1 MTAPSPRPLPPASS
15 RMLAITAVFGVLCLA
30 LIAWSSL
37 RWSATH
43 AAVLGLTSAADQVR
57 LHLHSAEVHAEHLR
71 HSARPADLVLVDA
84 ELDNARLVTQQLL
97 LQVDR
102 IGLDRLNPAAI
113 GLDAAARN
121 LVTRIERTR
130 TVLGEPAGTPPA
142 LRDAR
147 FTALLHSLQHE
158 LDAAMAT
165 VETRLQAVRDER
177 LAVQTRWNIAALA
190 LTGASVLLVLAL
202 QHRSSR
208 LRQRIMD
215 DLARSEAHM
224 RAFAAAV
231 PDVSFVFDAQGT
243 YVDVFGQPDKL
254 LAPATELIGRRYH
267 DVLPTDIAAITDG
280 LLRRT
285 LTTGAITQAEYRL
298 VLDGQPR
305 WFEARAHVLP
315 GEDGHVAVISW
326 DVTARKHDEQRIQ
339 TLGRLYSF
347 LSQVNQAIVWTRSP
361 AELFE
366 RICEVALS
374 HGRFRAAW
382 IARISTDGTQLDP
395 VARRLPNDTLAL
407 RHPPRPLELTD
418 ACRHVATRAFRSGHV
433 SWDVATA
440 ETRQTVAPVDA
451 AGPVNDAVVIPVTC
465 EHHVHAI
472 LLLEREHL
480 NPDDPEE
487 QALFREIGS
496 DLSFALT
503 QFRQRDQWRDSQERI
518 RLHAA
523 ALESTRDGV
532 IISDIH
538 GRIVSVNSAFTRITG
553 YDATAAIGQP
563 LSFLRVADDPRHP
576 NDPAGTNL
584 EIRDEVFAQGQWE
597 GEIRARHQGGSE
609 HILWASIATVPDP
622 QGLPTH
628 LVTVFTDIT
637 AKKQTEARL
646 QQMAHFDS
654 LTQLPNRPMVL
665 SRLEHALAAAQR
677 QHHRVGVLFIDLDNF
692 KTINDSLGHNAG
704 DSLLQAVAQRL
715 QQRTR
720 RDDTLG
726 RLGGDEFILV
736 LETLRDG
743 SDAAAVA
750 QELLRLLSTPFPIGP
765 HEVYVQASIGISLYP
780 DDGTEVEELLRDADA
795 AMYQAKHA
803 GRGTYRYYTEALTQ
817 AAQERLQLD
826 TRLRRALERGEF
838 ELWYQPLYRLADG
851 HLIGLEAL
859 VRLAQP
865 GLPPVSPAEFI
876 PLLEDTGQIV
886 VLGEW
891 VTREACRQARVWL
904 DEGLDVG
911 RVAVNLSSIEMQRG
925 GAVERVERALRDTGL
940 PPERLELEIT
950 ESGLMQQGDHGE
962 RFLHSLHAM
971 GVRLAIDDFGTGYS
985 SLAYLKRF
993 PVSKLKID
1001 RSFIRDLASDGSDA
1015 QLVSTMVVMGRGL
1028 GLSVLAEGIETAAQ
1042 RRRLV
1047 EIGCEAG
1054 QGFHFSRPL
1063 PAAQIR
1069 PLLPQA
1075 PVAATELLASTPD
1088 WPVI

>member
-1 MTAPSPRPLPPASS
+1 
-15 RMLAITAVFGVLCLA
+15 MLAITAVFGILCLA

-43 AAVLGLTSAADQVR
+43 AAVLDLTSAADQVR
-57 LHLHSAEVHAEHLR
+57 LHLHSAELHAGHLR
-71 HSARPADLVLVDA
+71 RSDRPADLVLVDA
-84 ELDNARLVTQQLL
+84 ELDNARVVTRQLL
-97 LQVDR
+97 EQVDR

-130 TVLGEPAGTPPA
+130 ADLGAPVDTPPA
-142 LRDAR
+142 LHEAHVA
-147 FTALLHSLQHE
+147 TLLHRLQHE
-158 LDAAMAT
+158 LDTAMAT

-190 LTGASVLLVLAL
+190 LTGASVLLVLSL

-208 LRQRIMD
+208 QRQRVMD

-231 PDVSFVFDAQGT
+231 PDVSFVFDARGT

-254 LAPATELIGRRYH
+254 LAPAAELIGRRYH
-267 DVLPTDIAAITDG
+267 DFLPADVATMTDG

-285 LTTGAITQAEYRL
+285 LATGTITQAEYGL

-305 WFEARAHVLP
+305 WFEARAHALP
-315 GEDGHVAVISW
+315 GEDGLIAVISW
-326 DVTARKHDEQRIQ
+326 DITARKHDEQRIQ

-347 LSQVNQAIVWTRSP
+347 LSQVNQSIVWTRSP
-361 AELFE
+361 AELFD
-366 RICEVALS
+366 RICEVAIS
-374 HGRFRAAW
+374 HGRFQAAW
-382 IARISTDGTQLDP
+382 IARIGADGTRLEP
-395 VARRLPNDTLAL
+395 VARRLPGDTLAL
-407 RHPPRPLELTD
+407 RHPPGPLALAD
-418 ACRHVATRAFRSGHV
+418 ACHHVATRAFRSSHV
-433 SWDVATA
+433 CWEVA
-440 ETRQTVAPVDA
+440 ETGRAVDA
-451 AGPVNDAVVIPVTC
+451 AGPVNDAVAIPVTC
-465 EHHVHAI
+465 EHQVHAV

-532 IISDIH
+532 IISDVR
-538 GRIVSVNSAFTRITG
+538 GRIVSVNGAFTRITG
-553 YDATAAIGQP
+553 YDAAAAVGQP
-563 LSFLRVADDPRHP
+563 LSFLRVADDQAHRA
-576 NDPAGTNL
+576 DAAGSNL
-584 EIRDEVFAQGQWE
+584 AIRDEVFTQGQWE
-597 GEIRARHQGGSE
+597 GEIRARHQNGSE
-609 HILWASIATVPDP
+609 HVLWASIATVPDP

-704 DSLLQAVAQRL
+704 DVLLQAVAQRL

-750 QELLRLLSTPFPIGP
+750 QELLRLLSTPFPIGT

-865 GLPPVSPAEFI
+865 GLPPVSPTEFI

-904 DEGLDVG
+904 DEGLDMG

-940 PPERLELEIT
+940 PPDRLELEIT
-950 ESGLMQQGDHGE
+950 ESGLMQQGGHGE

-1028 GLSVLAEGIETAAQ
+1028 GLSVLAKGVDTAAQ

-1054 QGFHFSRPL
+1054 QGFHFSGPL

-1069 PLLPQA
+1069 HLLPQM
-1075 PVAATELLASTPD
+1075 PPATTGLLASTSD

>member
-1 MTAPSPRPLPPASS
+1 
-15 RMLAITAVFGVLCLA
+15 MLAITAVFGILCLA

-37 RWSATH
+37 RWRATH
-43 AAVLGLTSAADQVR
+43 AAVVGLTSTADQVR

-71 HSARPADLVLVDA
+71 HGGRPADLVLVDA

-97 LQVDR
+97 QLVEH
-102 IGLDRLNPAAI
+102 IGLDRLHPAAI
-113 GLDAAARN
+113 GLDAAARH

-130 TVLGEPAGTPPA
+130 TALAEPAGTPPV
-142 LRDAR
+142 LREAH
-147 FTALLHSLQHE
+147 FTTLLHGLQHE

-165 VETRLQAVRDER
+165 VETGLRAVRDER
-177 LAVQTRWNIAALA
+177 LAVQTRWNVAALA

-208 LRQRIMD
+208 QRQRIMD

-254 LAPATELIGRRYH
+254 LAPAAELIGRRYH
-267 DVLPTDIAAITDG
+267 DFLPADVATMTDG

-285 LTTGAITQAEYRL
+285 LTTGTITQAEYRI

-305 WFEARAHVLP
+305 WFEARAHALP

-326 DVTARKHDEQRIQ
+326 DITARKHDEDRIQ

-374 HGRFRAAW
+374 HGRFDAAW
-382 IARISTDGTQLDP
+382 IARVNGDGTQLDP
-395 VARRLPNDTLAL
+395 VARRLPNDTRAL
-407 RHPPRPLELTD
+407 RHPPQSLALADP
-418 ACRHVATRAFRSGHV
+418 CHHVTTRAFRSGHV
-433 SWDVATA
+433 SWDITTAEPATA
-440 ETRQTVAPVDA
+440 AAASTVR
-451 AGPVNDAVVIPVTC
+451 PVNDAVVIPVTC
-465 EHHVHAI
+465 EHRVHAV

-532 IISDIH
+532 ILSDIR
-538 GRIVSVNSAFTRITG
+538 GCIVSVNSAFTRITG
-553 YDATAAIGQP
+553 YDAAAAIGQP
-563 LSFLRVADDPRHP
+563 LSFLRIADDQLHRT
-576 NDPAGTNL
+576 DAAGSNL
-584 EIRDEVFAQGQWE
+584 VIRDEVFAQGQWE
-597 GEIRARHQGGSE
+597 GEIRARHQNGSE
-609 HILWASIATVPDP
+609 HVLWASIATVPDP

-715 QQRTR
+715 QQRAR

-865 GLPPVSPAEFI
+865 GLPLVSPAEFI

-1028 GLSVLAEGIETAAQ
+1028 GLSVLAEGVETAAQ

-1075 PVAATELLASTPD
+1075 PVAATGLLASTTD